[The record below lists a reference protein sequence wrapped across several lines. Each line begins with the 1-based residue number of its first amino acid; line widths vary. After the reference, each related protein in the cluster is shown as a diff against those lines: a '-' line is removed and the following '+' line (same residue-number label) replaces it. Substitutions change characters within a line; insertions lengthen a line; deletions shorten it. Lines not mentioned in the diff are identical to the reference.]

1 MSPTRASTAA
11 GRRRAAT
18 RSASQ
23 SKRSQG
29 TRRAQGG
36 ARAPAKP
43 KRTSG
48 RGSRRPPAPRTRG
61 RARRAAPTPRRR
73 TRAATARP
81 RGWRGW
87 LRAAVR
93 PRGLL
98 VVAALIAVL
107 AAGYMLWL
115 RDLPI
120 FAVKDVTVEGASGP
134 EAAAIA
140 EALDE
145 AAREMTTLHVDEDAL
160 RAAAERF
167 PTFVGLRTDAS
178 FPTGLRITVKER
190 PPVLLVRGKDGVAP
204 VAGDGTVLAGVKT
217 DAKLPAISLEERLP
231 AGGDKLRDEGLALA
245 LVLGAAP
252 EPLAELVRDVSYG
265 EEYGVEIE
273 LKGGIP
279 LRFGGPERAG
289 DKWAAAAAV
298 LAEPE
303 VTSLTYLDLRVPE
316 RPAIGGASAGDSAAT
331 EEAPSQ

>member
-1 MSPTRASTAA
+1 V
-11 GRRRAAT
+11 
-18 RSASQ
+18 
-23 SKRSQG
+23 
-29 TRRAQGG
+29 
-36 ARAPAKP
+36 
-43 KRTSG
+43 
-48 RGSRRPPAPRTRG
+48 
-61 RARRAAPTPRRR
+61 
-73 TRAATARP
+73 TARP